1 MYSAAAAWLMTELT
15 TDPLLVSLV
24 QVATSLPMFLF
35 AVVAGALTDIVDKS
49 SICGSTGASPRADQ
63 VMQDRAYRHL
73 VEAPVTTGLPRVDRA
88 ESADGGIRLNW
99 LTRS

>member
-49 SICGSTGASPRADQ
+49 SICGNTGASPRPTSCRTA
-63 VMQDRAYRHL
+63 RTAISSKRRSRL
-73 VEAPVTTGLPRVDRA
+73 ACRGLTVPSLRTAAFV
-88 ESADGGIRLNW
+88 
-99 LTRS
+99 

>member
-1 MYSAAAAWLMTELT
+1 
-15 TDPLLVSLV
+15 
-24 QVATSLPMFLF
+24 
-35 AVVAGALTDIVDKS
+35 
-49 SICGSTGASPRADQ
+49 
-63 VMQDRAYRHL
+63 MQDRAYRYL

>member
-24 QVATSLPMFLF
+24 QVATSLPMCLF

-49 SICGSTGASPRADQ
+49 SICGNTGASPR
-63 VMQDRAYRHL
+63 
-73 VEAPVTTGLPRVDRA
+73 P
-88 ESADGGIRLNW
+88 
-99 LTRS
+99 TRSCRTARTAISSKRLSRLACRGLIVPSLRTAAFV